1 MSKSENELIDAVC
14 GLLDF
19 TNQDVLTEN
28 ANKQSQL
35 VSTQRDLMA
44 GEVSKYI
51 SKTKIL
57 PRHLV
62 EAHDRGEIKIHD
74 LDYYLN
80 STYNCELINLD
91 DMLQNGTVI
100 TKKMLE
106 KQKCYDHRNADSR
119 SGGFFHLWWPN
130 YISISHSTFCQNK

>member
-51 SKTKIL
+51 SKTK
-57 PRHLV
+57 
-62 EAHDRGEIKIHD
+62 EE
-74 LDYYLN
+74 
-80 STYNCELINLD
+80 
-91 DMLQNGTVI
+91 
-100 TKKMLE
+100 
-106 KQKCYDHRNADSR
+106 
-119 SGGFFHLWWPN
+119 
-130 YISISHSTFCQNK
+130 